1 MPFVKKQKPR
11 YKQVKI
17 SRETFINQYL
27 MCMNTGFKYIAVLIR
42 NDNEV
47 KPDIHIIMSENQE
60 ERFKSYLD
68 DYDSSLREK
77 NNTSNCIVGITA
89 FDEFNE
95 NIISPS
101 MLR

>member
-1 MPFVKKQKPR
+1 MPSP
-11 YKQVKI
+11 YKRKSKYRQVRI

-27 MCMNTGFKYIAVLIR
+27 MSMNSGFKYIAVLIR
-42 NDNEV
+42 NDKEI
-47 KPDIHIIMSENQE
+47 KPDIHIIMDDNQE

-77 NNTSNCIVGITA
+77 RNEKNRIVGIVA
-89 FDEFNE
+89 FDEFAE
-95 NIISPS
+95 GIISPS

>member
-1 MPFVKKQKPR
+1 MPSP
-11 YKQVKI
+11 YKRKSKYRQVKI
-17 SRETFINQYL
+17 SRESFINQYL
-27 MCMNTGFKYIAVLIR
+27 MSMNTGFKYIAVLIR
-42 NDNEV
+42 NDKEV
-47 KPDIHIIMSENQE
+47 KPDIHIIMDENQE

-77 NNTSNCIVGITA
+77 RNPSNRIVGVTA
-89 FDEFNE
+89 FDEFSE

>member
-1 MPFVKKQKPR
+1 MPFQPKKKSR

-42 NDNEV
+42 NDEEI
-47 KPDIHIIMSENQE
+47 KPDIHIIMDDNQE
-60 ERFKSYLD
+60 ERFKNYLD
-68 DYDSSLREK
+68 DYDNSLREK
-77 NNTSNCIVGITA
+77 KNPKNRIVAVTA
-89 FDEFNE
+89 FDEFSE